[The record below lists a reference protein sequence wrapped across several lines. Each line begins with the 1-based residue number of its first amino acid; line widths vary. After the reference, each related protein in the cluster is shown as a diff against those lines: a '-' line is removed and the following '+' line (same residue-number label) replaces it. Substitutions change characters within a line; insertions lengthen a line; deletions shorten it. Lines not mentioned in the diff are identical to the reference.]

1 MNYKKK
7 AAFDVVC
14 SPRVFAGLSRMTYAS
29 TLSRDHVDEG
39 GLFFFDDPYSTE
51 VEEVPSAIFR

>member
-1 MNYKKK
+1 M
-7 AAFDVVC
+7 VL
-14 SPRVFAGLSRMTYAS
+14 AGPSRMTHAS
-29 TLSRDHVDEG
+29 TLSRAPVDEG